1 MSFHWGVPTVGPVPL
16 GPAGGGGGGCAGD
29 VVGVVGS
36 VEGCDWLIVMGA
48 DSSCRGSV
56 NDWCGCPDRAGTG
69 WTTTS
74 DDIGVNFN
82 PDGWS
87 DAAHDE
93 LMPMLMVKNAMAW
106 VAIWKM
112 ADLCIRRLIFAWH

>member
-1 MSFHWGVPTVGPVPL
+1 
-16 GPAGGGGGGCAGD
+16 
-29 VVGVVGS
+29 
-36 VEGCDWLIVMGA
+36 
-48 DSSCRGSV
+48 
-56 NDWCGCPDRAGTG
+56 
-69 WTTTS
+69 
-74 DDIGVNFN
+74 VNFN

-112 ADLCIRRLIFAWH
+112 GDLCIRRLIFAWHRPATLSDRDSTATALEMYARLCV